1 MTAAG
6 AGGGVAAA
14 LPEPAAFAKLK
25 LGRTVDGLLSG
36 VGADVEVLSPAAA
49 AAGVGE
55 EELLFEFAFD
65 ALPLLHSPAGS
76 IELIRGLM
84 PTLGTLP

>member
-49 AAGVGE
+49 TGVGE

-65 ALPLLHSPAGS
+65 PLPLLHSPAGS

>member
-36 VGADVEVLSPAAA
+36 VGADVEVLSPLA